1 MVLHDAVKALRAESR
16 YSLTVTDSR
25 GGPGGTPVVY
35 KVDIQKPGRISITGG
50 SNVIAIGSTGYFK
63 APSGWWSTVRH
74 AGEATSVTNDM
85 CIYIDI
91 LRRATAATRNGDT
104 YDIPPAEAAR
114 LLVTTGLPRFR
125 GVRDVSLSMTI
136 AGGLLKSVS
145 LHTGGALPIST
156 STVVTEI
163 GRSPAVEAPPRRQ
176 IAS

>member
-1 MVLHDAVKALRAESR
+1 
-16 YSLTVTDSR
+16 
-25 GGPGGTPVVY
+25 
-35 KVDIQKPGRISITGG
+35 
-50 SNVIAIGSTGYFK
+50 
-63 APSGWWSTVRH
+63 
-74 AGEATSVTNDM
+74 M